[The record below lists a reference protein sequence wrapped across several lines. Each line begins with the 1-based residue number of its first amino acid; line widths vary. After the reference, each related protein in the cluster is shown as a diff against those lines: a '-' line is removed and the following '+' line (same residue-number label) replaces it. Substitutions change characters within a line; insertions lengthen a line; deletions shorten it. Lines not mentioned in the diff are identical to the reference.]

1 MSESDRSNALIPH
14 NDAYRYDPDLH
25 YYCIAPAGQPH
36 HAECADDGV
45 VPATVVKSTCQNRS
59 RTDPSSQS
67 GRSNA
72 MIPHNDAYQYDP
84 DLRRYHTAPV
94 GQLYHA
100 ECDYDGVVRATIV
113 KSAGL
118 SRSRSDPSGQLN
130 ERI

>member
-1 MSESDRSNALIPH
+1 MIHH
-14 NDAYRYDPDLH
+14 NDAYRHD
-25 YYCIAPAGQPH
+25 
-36 HAECADDGV
+36 
-45 VPATVVKSTCQNRS
+45 T
-59 RTDPSSQS
+59 
-67 GRSNA
+67 
-72 MIPHNDAYQYDP
+72 

-100 ECDYDGVVRATIV
+100 ASDYDGVVRATIV